1 MTAAACTPAGLHALD
16 KRAASLA
23 GLGDENFAEWLN
35 KQKAGK
41 KEVVLVHAGTTCKAY
56 EKADSRGV
64 LFPVDP
70 DGKSKIALRALARQ
84 KLLFM
89 VEVPPPEIANAARA
103 DNSWAPQGTSVPDI
117 DSFLEQR
124 KVHLGRVDGRGEPI
138 SQDTANKVWADAG
151 GCCMFKGCGSDL
163 SNVPLYNKGKRIAY
177 LAHIIASDPKGPR
190 GTPDQSHLLSNQP
203 ENIMLMCDAHHRLID
218 SFEPDSYQAPRLQ
231 EMRRE
236 HAAKIRMY
244 RNAMQFPEAQAITLF
259 ADLGNVP
266 THFPDSDFLEALLAE
281 GFSMNAEVRRHLTFE
296 GRDDRTPPDFWGN
309 YLREMEL
316 PIRTMV
322 QALGKV
328 PSSDVLAVFPLHHTP
343 TLVLAGRIIGEARK
357 VQVFQRSRQRKSWHW
372 NSTSTA
378 LPPGAFKVSGLTANQ
393 ADEVLLTVELTANID
408 SSSLPNTLAKALEEG
423 NMPWVRLTI
432 DAPNGECIQRKED
445 LAQFVDVARTTINAI
460 QDKMHA
466 KTVHL
471 IAVCPVSAGF
481 SLGQL
486 MQPGHHAVF
495 NLYDRP
501 NGEHPFREAFSINGH
516 SVVPPANSQ
525 HPPISI
531 R

>member
-1 MTAAACTPAGLHALD
+1 MTAPTCTPSTLLSLD
-16 KRAASLA
+16 KCTVSLA
-23 GLGDENFAEWLN
+23 GLDDKNFAEWLN
-35 KQKAGK
+35 KLKVNKKA
-41 KEVVLVHAGTTCKAY
+41 VVLVHAGTTCKAY
-56 EKADSRGV
+56 EKADTRGV

-70 DGKSKIALRALARQ
+70 EVKSKTALRALARQ

-89 VEVPPPEIANAARA
+89 VEVPLLQIASAARA
-103 DNSWAPQGTSVPDI
+103 DNSWAPQETSVSDI

-124 KVHLGRVDGRGEPI
+124 KIHLGRVDGRGDPI

-151 GCCMFKGCGSDL
+151 GCCMFKGCGHDL

-177 LAHIIASDPKGPR
+177 LAHIIASDPEGPR
-190 GTPDQSHLLSNQP
+190 GTLDKSHLLSNQP

-281 GFSMNAEVRRHLTFE
+281 GFSMNAEVKRYLTFE

-316 PIRTMV
+316 PILTMV
-322 QALGKV
+322 QALGQV

-343 TLVLAGRIIGEARK
+343 TLVLAGRIIGEARQ

-372 NSTSTA
+372 NSNSTA
-378 LPPGAFKVSGLTANQ
+378 LPSGAFKVSGLTANQ

-408 SSSLPNTLAKALEEG
+408 SSSFPSTLAKAVEEG
-423 NMPWVRLTI
+423 NMPWIRLTI
-432 DAPNGECIQRKED
+432 DTPNGECIQRKED
-445 LAQFVDVARTTINAI
+445 LAQFVDIARATINAI
-460 QDKMHA
+460 QDKMRA

-471 IAVCPVSAGF
+471 IPVCPASAGF

-501 NGEHPFREAFSINGH
+501 NGQHPFREAFSINGY

-525 HPPISI
+525 HPSISI

>member
-1 MTAAACTPAGLHALD
+1 MTAVTCTPSGSPSFD
-16 KRAASLA
+16 KCTAFLA
-23 GLGDENFAEWLN
+23 GLDDENFAEWLD
-35 KQKAGK
+35 KLKAEK

-56 EKADSRGV
+56 EKAVTRGV
-64 LFPVDP
+64 LLPVDP
-70 DGKSKIALRALARQ
+70 EGKSKIALKALAKK
-84 KLLFM
+84 KLLF
-89 VEVPPPEIANAARA
+89 VVPVSEIANTVLA
-103 DNSWAPQGTSVPDI
+103 DNSWVPQETSVPDI
-117 DSFLEQR
+117 DRFLEQR
-124 KVHLGRVDGRGEPI
+124 KIHLGRVDGRGDPI

-151 GCCMFKGCGSDL
+151 GCCMFKGCGLDL

-177 LAHIIASDPKGPR
+177 LAHIIASDPEGPR
-190 GTPDQSHLLSNQP
+190 GTPNQSHILSNHP

-218 SFEPDSYQAPRLQ
+218 SFEPDSYKAPRLQ

-266 THFPDSDFLEALLAE
+266 THFPDSDFIEALLAE
-281 GFSMNAEVRRHLTFE
+281 GFSMNAEVKRHLTFE

-316 PIRTMV
+316 PIRTIV

-343 TLVLAGRIIGEARK
+343 TLVLAGRIIGEARQ
-357 VQVFQRSRQRKSWHW
+357 VQVFQRSRVRKTWHW
-372 NSTSTA
+372 NSTSA
-378 LPPGAFKVSGLTANQ
+378 VLPPGVFKVSGLTTNQ

-408 SSSLPNTLAKALEEG
+408 SSSLPNTLAKAVEEG
-423 NMPWVRLTI
+423 NMPWVRVTI
-432 DAPNGECIQRKED
+432 DSPNGECIQRKED
-445 LAQFVDVARTTINAI
+445 LAQFVNVARTTINTI
-460 QDKMHA
+460 QDNIGA
-466 KTVHL
+466 RTVHL
-471 IAVCPVSAGF
+471 IAVCPVSAAF

-501 NGEHPFREAFSINGH
+501 NGQYPFREAFSINGY
-516 SVVPPANSQ
+516 SVVPPADSQ